1 MSVENLIK
9 KTNSEDEDV
18 ENVINSEDDSV
29 DILINSEDGGKKY
42 TLLFRNIF

>member
-1 MSVENLIK
+1 MENLIK